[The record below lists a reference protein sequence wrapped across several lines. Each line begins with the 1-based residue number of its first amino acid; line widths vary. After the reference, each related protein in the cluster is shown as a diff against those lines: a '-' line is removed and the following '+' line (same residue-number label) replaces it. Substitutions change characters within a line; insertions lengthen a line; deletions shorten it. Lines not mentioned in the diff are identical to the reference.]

1 MYVTKLFF
9 KKKNNRKS
17 KLGISLITDRL
28 RREWGDSG
36 WREFS
41 EKLEALCVVFGV
53 VLQGVVH
60 PSKFIKL
67 FTSTVHTLL
76 YITMPQWYW
85 LKSDVLLSDE
95 LGGNMWKKNQ
105 ETLVF
110 QCQPCGSIWALH
122 SRHNVAE
129 RSGLM
134 QWQTLNSEI
143 NFFLNL
149 KNFQYSTGLIL
160 CFSLL
165 NSCLVDI
172 LFLHSAIFYW
182 VSMTLQKL
190 C

>member
-1 MYVTKLFF
+1 M
-9 KKKNNRKS
+9 KS
-17 KLGISLITDRL
+17 KLGISLTTDCL

-67 FTSTVHTLL
+67 FTSTAHTLL

-95 LGGNMWKKNQ
+95 LGGNMWKKKKNQ

-110 QCQPCGSIWALH
+110 QCQHCRSIWALN

-143 NFFLNL
+143 NFFPE
-149 KNFQYSTGLIL
+149 FEEFPIPYWTHP
-160 CFSLL
+160 
-165 NSCLVDI
+165 
-172 LFLHSAIFYW
+172 LFLFAQQLPCWYSIPSPSNFLLSAYDAPETML
-182 VSMTLQKL
+182 SD
-190 C
+190 

>member
-1 MYVTKLFF
+1 M
-9 KKKNNRKS
+9 KS
-17 KLGISLITDRL
+17 KLGISLITDCL
-28 RREWGDSG
+28 RREWGDLG
-36 WREFS
+36 WRGFS

-76 YITMPQWYW
+76 YITRPQWYW
-85 LKSDVLLSDE
+85 LKSDVLLSDKLVE
-95 LGGNMWKKNQ
+95 ICEKKNQ
-105 ETLVF
+105 WTLAS
-110 QCQPCGSIWALH
+110 QCEHCRSIWALN

-129 RSGLM
+129 RSGLCSDR
-134 QWQTLNSEI
+134 TLHSEI

-149 KNFQYSTGLIL
+149 KNFQYSTGFIL

-165 NSCLVDI
+165 NSYLVSI

-182 VSMTLQKL
+182 VPMTLQKV